1 MVFLQSGID
10 KAFSEKEA
18 RAGVGAPLPSRPRA
32 QAPRAS
38 DALVQCEADIAAMR
52 AASAAAQL
60 LPRLSEDQRRAEAR
74 LAACRVAERNADS
87 AAQFHMKAK
96 RALFPSLSDS
106 VLWSPPF

>member
-60 LPRLSEDQRRAEAR
+60 LPRLSEDQRRAEAIGGLQGGGAQRR
-74 LAACRVAERNADS
+74 LSCAVPHEG
-87 AAQFHMKAK
+87 KA
-96 RALFPSLSDS
+96 RFVPLP
-106 VLWSPPF
+106 V